1 MIAGNHAMAVI
12 HCDSK
17 LDYMEKTEIFQ
28 VAARYQIKSE
38 ARTVDK
44 TMLPL
49 SKIFKDSTAISNSP

>member
-1 MIAGNHAMAVI
+1 MAVI